1 VRTVPSHADAPAAC
15 ALLLADLRGDRDGVA
30 ALLEDHPRQGAEA
43 DLVAGFGTVLASA
56 VATALPFLD
65 DADDPE
71 GEVDAFVEK
80 VLLVLIAEF
89 ARLEV
94 WPEREDD

>member
-1 VRTVPSHADAPAAC
+1 
-15 ALLLADLRGDRDGVA
+15 
-30 ALLEDHPRQGAEA
+30 
-43 DLVAGFGTVLASA
+43 

-71 GEVDAFVEK
+71 GEVDAFVEE
-80 VLLVLIAEF
+80 VLLALIAEF
-89 ARLEV
+89 ARLEA